1 MKGAYLLVMLTW
13 KKALLAGSILLLD
26 LGVLVL
32 LGVLMMDYD
41 DSYAGPSAEYGA
53 WHTMTP
59 FQRGVSLSHSLWLG
73 ANALALVAVAYWL
86 IKRRTQRLTHRNR
99 PLMTV

>member
-1 MKGAYLLVMLTW
+1 MFPW

-26 LGVLVL
+26 LVILLV

-41 DSYAGPSAEYGA
+41 DSYDGPSTEYGA

-59 FQRGVSLSHSLWLG
+59 IQRGISASHSLWLG
-73 ANALALVAVAYWL
+73 VNALALVALVYWL
-86 IKRRTQRLTHRNR
+86 VKRRTQHSASS
-99 PLMTV
+99 